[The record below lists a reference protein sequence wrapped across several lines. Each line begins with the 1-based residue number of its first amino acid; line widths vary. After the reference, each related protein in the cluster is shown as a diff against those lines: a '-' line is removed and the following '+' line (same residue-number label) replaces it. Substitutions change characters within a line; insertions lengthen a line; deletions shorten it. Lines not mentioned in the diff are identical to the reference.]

1 MERLGPGVEA
11 GTGMRART
19 ALIGVCTA
27 LLLAGCSVTVQPK
40 HPVAVGTTAAPT
52 TPSTSAPVTHT
63 TPKPEPKDVDHTV
76 CLAVRSALL
85 TAQQKVSGADKNSK
99 RRMGADYKDV
109 GTALRT
115 QAGKTKDSDLKST
128 LNQFASDYEAL
139 GSDVAAGRNTD
150 ADLKKITDLGPHLD
164 ELCPQKS

>member
-11 GTGMRART
+11 GAGMRART
-19 ALIGVCTA
+19 ALIGACTA

-40 HPVAVGTTAAPT
+40 HPLAAATSTAPT
-52 TPSTSAPVTHT
+52 APTTSAPVTPT
-63 TPKPEPKDVDHTV
+63 TPKPEPKDVDHTA
-76 CLAVRSALL
+76 CLAVRSAML
-85 TAQQKVSGADKNSK
+85 TAQQKVSGADKTSK
-99 RRMGADYKDV
+99 RRMGTDYKEV

-115 QAGKTKDSDLKST
+115 QAGKTKNSDLKTT
-128 LNQFASDYEAL
+128 LTQFASDYEAL